1 MRIVLTLGLWSKR
14 CFTRSSTDFQKGVT
28 LSCRLVKV
36 ILIHFSSV
44 VIMVNFKL
52 IVKRRVFIL
61 FYFQQIIICSSLG
74 TYLAEY
80 ILICSV
86 AYVLLNLAQMHL
98 HYRKSSKPLDVVAI
112 DHFPSLLPRES
123 STRFANDST
132 PHLLKLDQV
141 KRLDKRLFFDRG
153 WFPIFYLS
161 NQI

>member
-14 CFTRSSTDFQKGVT
+14 CFTRSSTDFQQGVT
-28 LSCRLVKV
+28 LSCTLVKV

-44 VIMVNFKL
+44 VMRK
-52 IVKRRVFIL
+52 VFIL

-74 TYLAEY
+74 SYRPYLAEY

-86 AYVLLNLAQMHL
+86 AYVFLNLAYMHL

-141 KRLDKRLFFDRG
+141 KRLDKRLFFDRDRH
-153 WFPIFYLS
+153 
-161 NQI
+161 

>member
-52 IVKRRVFIL
+52 VVKRKVFIL

-74 TYLAEY
+74 TYRPYLAEY

-86 AYVLLNLAQMHL
+86 AYVFLNLAQMHL
-98 HYRKSSKPLDVVAI
+98 HYRKSSKPLDFVAI

-141 KRLDKRLFFDRG
+141 KRLDKRLFFDRDRH
-153 WFPIFYLS
+153 
-161 NQI
+161 